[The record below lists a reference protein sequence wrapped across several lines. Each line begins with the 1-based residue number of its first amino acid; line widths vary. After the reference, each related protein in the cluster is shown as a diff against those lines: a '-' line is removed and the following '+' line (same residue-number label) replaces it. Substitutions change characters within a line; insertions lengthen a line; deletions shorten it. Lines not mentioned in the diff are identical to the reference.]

1 MQEIFLSRQDEN
13 FNVCE

>member
-1 MQEIFLSRQDEN
+1 MQEIFLGRQDDN